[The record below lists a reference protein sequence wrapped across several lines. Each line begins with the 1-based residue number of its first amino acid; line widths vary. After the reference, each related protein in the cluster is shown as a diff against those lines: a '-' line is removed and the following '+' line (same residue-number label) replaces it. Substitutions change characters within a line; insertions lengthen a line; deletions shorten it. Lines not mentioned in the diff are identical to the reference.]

1 MNKKNN
7 LKKLLKANK
16 LGKWKSEGDR
26 AEDILNLI
34 RARDRRARDVYKDPI
49 WEKPIGIW
57 RHGQPKPVTNRPMTA
72 DTWQRFK
79 RDFIAKYNGEQVKET
94 GFTDSEFLD
103 FFLRGER
110 ELHKKPGRME
120 TLLAEL
126 HAHDDAAKGDKDE
139 E

>member
-79 RDFIAKYNGEQVKET
+79 RDFITKYNGEEVKET

-126 HAHDDAAKGDKDE
+126 HAHDDAGKGDKDE